1 MNDAKTPAS
10 AKAVTDADSLRRKY
24 LAERDKRLR
33 ADGPTHYRFID
44 AELEGFLADPYAGPP
59 APREA
64 RTAEVEVAIVGGGFG
79 GLLTAARLRDA
90 GIDDFLIIERAADF
104 GGVWYWNRYPGVAC
118 DIESYIYMPL
128 LEELGNSL
136 PSRKYAPGGE
146 ILAHAQKIGRH
157 YDLYQKSL
165 FQTTGTGMVWNEK
178 DSRWELATDRGDK
191 IRAHFVCIAPGPFP
205 RPKLPGILG
214 IESFKGTK
222 FHTGRWD
229 YQYTGGRPDSD
240 VLEGLAD
247 KTVGV
252 IGTGATAL
260 QCIPVLGR
268 SAKHLYVFQRTPAT
282 VDVRGN
288 QPTDPAFAATLKPG
302 WQQQRMDNF
311 TATISGSDVEVD
323 MVNDAWSRSLATLNR
338 LSGDD
343 QETIEKRQEADF
355 RKLEE
360 LRARIDSIVK
370 DPNTAESLKPWY
382 NLMCKRPGFHDEY
395 LQTFNRPN
403 VTLVDTDGRGI
414 DRVTPSGIVAR
425 GREYPVDCIIY
436 ATGFEFLPKLDHR
449 IGFDIVGRN
458 QQRISESW
466 DRGISS
472 LWGLH
477 MRGYPNCFILGNV
490 QQAITPNFTY
500 LHNELSRHIAFVVA
514 KARARGV
521 RAMEPTEEAERAW
534 VDRVMSLAPRRRRLQ
549 KDCTPSYINNE
560 GHMDDL
566 AIRNN
571 FFYGGAGI
579 YNSLLAEWRADNS
592 MPLLEV
598 TYYEGR

>member
-1 MNDAKTPAS
+1 MDDGKTRTS
-10 AKAVTDADSLRRKY
+10 AKGVPDADALRRKY
-24 LAERDKRLR
+24 LAEAEKRLR

-44 AELEGFLADPYAGPP
+44 AELESFLADPYAGTPP
-59 APREA
+59 AREP
-64 RTAEVEVAIVGGGFG
+64 RTAEVEVAIIGGGFG

-90 GIDDFLIIERAADF
+90 GIEDFLIIEKAADF
-104 GGVWYWNRYPGVAC
+104 GGVWYWNRYPGIAC

-128 LEELGNSL
+128 LEELGSL
-136 PSRKYAPGGE
+136 PSKKYAPGAE
-146 ILAHAQKIGRH
+146 ILAHAQAIGRH
-157 YDLYQKSL
+157 YDLYPKSL
-165 FQTTGTGMVWNEK
+165 FQTTANAMVWNDK
-178 DSRWELATDRGDK
+178 DCQWELATDRGDK

-205 RPKLPGILG
+205 WPKLPGIPG
-214 IESFKGTK
+214 IETFRGKA

-229 YQYTGGRPDSD
+229 YEYTGGRSGSE
-240 VLEGLAD
+240 VLERLAD

-252 IGTGATAL
+252 IGTGASAL
-260 QCIPVLGR
+260 QCVPVLGR

-288 QPTDPAFAATLKPG
+288 QPTDPAFAASLKPG
-302 WQQQRMDNF
+302 WQQRRMDNF
-311 TATISGSDVEVD
+311 TAAISGSSSEID

-338 LSGDD
+338 FSGDD
-343 QETIEKRQEADF
+343 PETIEKRQQADF

-370 DPNTAESLKPWY
+370 DPATAESLKPWY

-403 VTLVDTDGRGI
+403 VTLVDTEGRGI
-414 DRVTPSGIVAR
+414 DRITPSGVVAK
-425 GREYPVDCIIY
+425 GREYRLDCIVY

-449 IGFDIVGRN
+449 IGFDIVGRGG
-458 QQRISESW
+458 QRMSESW
-466 DRGISS
+466 ERGISS

-490 QQAITPNFTY
+490 QQGISPNFVY

-514 KARARGV
+514 KARTRGI
-521 RAMEPTEEAERAW
+521 RSMEPTPEAESAW
-534 VDRVMSLAPRRRRLQ
+534 VQRVMSLAPTRRRLQ

-560 GHMDDL
+560 GHLDDL

-571 FFYGGAGI
+571 FFYGGAAT
-579 YNSLLAEWRADNS
+579 YNKLLAEWRADDS
-592 MPLLEV
+592 MPGLV
-598 TYYEGR
+598 ITYNDGR